1 MEKKALGRG
10 LEALLPTGGVK
21 TLLEDNE
28 IQELPIEHIIPN
40 RYQPRREFS
49 DSELVELAES
59 VKQNGLL
66 QPILVR
72 RKGDGFFELIV
83 GERRLRAAR
92 IAGLHSVAAIVRNSN
107 DEQAIELAL
116 VENLQRKD
124 LNPMEAA
131 RAYHRMVQEFGF
143 THETIAQRLGK
154 DRSSIANLVRL
165 VNLPSEIQQ
174 LIESDLISTGHAKV
188 ILGLENSEKQIKLAR
203 RIAQEQLSVRQ
214 AEEEVAGESRGRK
227 GKRVAWR
234 RKPYPDLEERIQK
247 HLGTRVTI
255 LKGKRS
261 GKVVIH
267 YFSPAELERLLEI
280 LLGGVP
286 ISLDTQHNEFK

>member
-10 LEALLPTGGVK
+10 LEALLPTSGVK
-21 TLLEDNE
+21 TLLEDKE

-92 IAGLHSVAAIVRNSN
+92 LAGLHSVAAIVRNSN

-188 ILGLENSEKQIKLAR
+188 ILGLESSEKQIKLAR

-214 AEEEVAGESRGRK
+214 AEGEVARESRWRK

-267 YFSPAELERLLEI
+267 YFSAAELERLLEV
-280 LLGGVP
+280 LLGGIP

>member
-10 LEALLPTGGVK
+10 LEALLPIGGVK
-21 TLLEDNE
+21 TILEDKE

-154 DRSSIANLVRL
+154 DRSSIANLIRL

-214 AEEEVAGESRGRK
+214 AEAEVAREARWRK
-227 GKRVAWR
+227 GKRAAWR

-267 YFSPAELERLLEI
+267 YFSSAELERLLEV

>member
-10 LEALLPTGGVK
+10 LEALLPIGGVK
-21 TLLEDNE
+21 TILEDKE

-92 IAGLHSVAAIVRNSN
+92 LAGLHSVAAIVRNSN

-214 AEEEVAGESRGRK
+214 AEEEVAREARWRK
-227 GKRVAWR
+227 GKRVSWR

-267 YFSPAELERLLEI
+267 YFSSAELERLLEV

>member
-1 MEKKALGRG
+1 
-10 LEALLPTGGVK
+10 
-21 TLLEDNE
+21 
-28 IQELPIEHIIPN
+28 
-40 RYQPRREFS
+40 
-49 DSELVELAES
+49 
-59 VKQNGLL
+59 
-66 QPILVR
+66 
-72 RKGDGFFELIV
+72 
-83 GERRLRAAR
+83 
-92 IAGLHSVAAIVRNSN
+92 
-107 DEQAIELAL
+107 
-116 VENLQRKD
+116 
-124 LNPMEAA
+124 
-131 RAYHRMVQEFGF
+131 MVQEFGF

-154 DRSSIANLVRL
+154 DRSSIANLIRL

-214 AEEEVAGESRGRK
+214 AEEEVAREARWRK
-227 GKRVAWR
+227 GKRAAWR

-267 YFSPAELERLLEI
+267 YFSSAELERLLEV